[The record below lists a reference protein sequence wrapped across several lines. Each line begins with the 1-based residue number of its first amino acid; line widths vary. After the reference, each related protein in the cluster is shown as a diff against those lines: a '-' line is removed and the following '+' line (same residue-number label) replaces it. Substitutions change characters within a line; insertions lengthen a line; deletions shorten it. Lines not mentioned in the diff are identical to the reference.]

1 MVVDE
6 DGNVLSTEVGS
17 YESEPTIFTEV
28 VYVEGEPEVQTLVVE
43 DIVDSGETVTVEV
56 PEMETVTVVEE
67 GKE

>member
-6 DGNVLSTEVGS
+6 DGKVLSTEVGS

-43 DIVDSGETVTVEV
+43 DIAASVETVTVEAL
-56 PEMETVTVVEE
+56 ETETVTVSV
-67 GKE
+67 